1 MRDFFP
7 NTRSIQ
13 YSWSRNIKRSIAC
26 SSSEWNGHE
35 IKHILGN
42 SHSTG
47 PTRRREVFERS
58 IRNTFTIKKMMFLVI
73 PHSFTLNNFRRW
85 TKWIFTHNKYK
96 CRQEEQRFL
105 TAKEDNAPVFYNEWH
120 YTWSLIWTGYGG
132 FLKTLSV
139 RFRCIMTWIN
149 AKLKKNGLD
158 RLETAC
164 NPSFRILRAKQ
175 RK

>member
-1 MRDFFP
+1 MTFSQILDRY
-7 NTRSIQ
+7 NTRGVAII
-13 YSWSRNIKRSIAC
+13 RDRLR
-26 SSSEWNGHE
+26 SSSEWNGYE

-58 IRNTFTIKKMMFLVI
+58 IRNTFTIKKWCSWSYHI
-73 PHSFTLNNFRRW
+73 PSPWTTSDDGQNEFSPITNTNVDRRNNAFWLR
-85 TKWIFTHNKYK
+85 KKIMPLFFN
-96 CRQEEQRFL
+96 
-105 TAKEDNAPVFYNEWH
+105 NEWH